1 MKGIYFYVRK
11 IGKVYISLNKI
22 ENAKF
27 SFLLTPRVIL
37 ISQEMKMRPA
47 VSERVGTRTQVSRSP
62 TVAFCFLGRGQDIEI

>member
-27 SFLLTPRVIL
+27 FLLTPRVIL

-47 VSERVGTRTQVSRSP
+47 VSERLGTRAQVSRSP
-62 TVAFCFLGRGQDIEI
+62 TLAFCFLGRGQDIEI

>member
-27 SFLLTPRVIL
+27 FLLTPRVIL

-47 VSERVGTRTQVSRSP
+47 VSERLGTRAQVSRSP
-62 TVAFCFLGRGQDIEI
+62 TLAFRFLGRGQDIEI

>member
-1 MKGIYFYVRK
+1 MKVIYFYVRK
-11 IGKVYISLNKI
+11 IGKVYRSLNKI

-47 VSERVGTRTQVSRSP
+47 VRVGTRTQVSRSP
-62 TVAFCFLGRGQDIEI
+62 TLAFCFLGRGQDIEI

>member
-27 SFLLTPRVIL
+27 FLLTPRVIL

-62 TVAFCFLGRGQDIEI
+62 TLAFRFLGRGQDIEI

>member
-27 SFLLTPRVIL
+27 FLLTPRVIL